1 MVLLSF
7 QTENCIKKN
16 LILKKYPHRL
26 FLFRKIAAAWAAI
39 TEILYFTVE
48 STTPHVMV
56 TTTTTIPVIDII
68 CLKV

>member
-1 MVLLSF
+1 MLMVLLSF

-48 STTPHVMV
+48 STTPHNAA
-56 TTTTTIPVIDII
+56 TTTIPVVVII